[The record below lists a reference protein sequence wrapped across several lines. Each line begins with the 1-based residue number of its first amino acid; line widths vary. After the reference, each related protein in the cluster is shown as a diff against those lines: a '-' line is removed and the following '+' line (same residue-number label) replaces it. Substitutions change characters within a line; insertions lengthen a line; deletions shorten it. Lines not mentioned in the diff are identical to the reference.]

1 MGKVIG
7 AQASYVSRPPKMA
20 SGSAIVATSKWMRG
34 AFAIATELHLGNLSL
49 SGSRFTCFSTKP
61 VLPVLTL
68 YTKHVCPL
76 CDEAKAALESYR
88 HRFQFEEVDIKA
100 KGNEEWFE
108 KYRYEIPVFH
118 FNGSFLMKHR
128 VNEGLLDRELSKFEE
143 QQRS

>member
-1 MGKVIG
+1 MPWVNNY
-7 AQASYVSRPPKMA
+7 QSFYFHWRFS
-20 SGSAIVATSKWMRG
+20 
-34 AFAIATELHLGNLSL
+34 NLFNNKYL
-49 SGSRFTCFSTKP
+49 N
-61 VLPVLTL
+61 LQ
-68 YTKHVCPL
+68 
-76 CDEAKAALESYR
+76 
-88 HRFQFEEVDIKA
+88 FQFEEVDIKA